1 MNKRITQKHILL
13 EHLILASC
21 LLFASSQTLADR
33 PAMSERSEIL
43 EPEIIEIDTE
53 TPVFIEEPALEARPA
68 VDDMPTVEV
77 EVESEIRPEPV
88 VELEAEAEAQVDP
101 EPLLENA
108 EPATQVYEQQTEVTG
123 DVIEL
128 QAGDTLPVNIIDF
141 PRRGMTMDKV
151 KNELGQPREASDA
164 IGKPPITIWTYD
176 DRVVYFEYSSVVHVV
191 ATH

>member
-1 MNKRITQKHILL
+1 MNKRITQKNIILKHI
-13 EHLILASC
+13 ILANC
-21 LLFASSQTLADR
+21 LLFTSSQTLADR

-43 EPEIIEIDTE
+43 EPELIEIDTE
-53 TPVFIEEPALEARPA
+53 TPEFIEEPTLETRPA
-68 VDDMPTVEV
+68 VEDANTDVVEV
-77 EVESEIRPEPV
+77 QPEAV
-88 VELEAEAEAQVDP
+88 VELETETEQA
-101 EPLLENA
+101 PLVENA
-108 EPATQVYEQQTEVTG
+108 EPATQVYDQQTEVTG

-151 KNELGQPREASDA
+151 KNELGQPREVSDA
-164 IGKPPITIWTYD
+164 IGKPPITTWIYN